1 MNTFERL
8 VKVFNAVFEDEVNAD
23 AVKPDADLRGD
34 IGINSI
40 GILYM
45 AMAVEEEF
53 GVKFTN
59 DDFVGIRTVA
69 DVIACIE
76 GKL

>member
-1 MNTFERL
+1 MNVLERL
-8 VKVFNAVFEDEVNAD
+8 IKVFNAVFEDEINAD
-23 AVKPDADLRGD
+23 AVKPEADLREN

-59 DDFVGIRTVA
+59 EDFSGIRTVA
-69 DVIACIE
+69 DVVKCIE

>member
-8 VKVFNAVFEDEVNAD
+8 VKVFNAVFEDSVDVA
-23 AVKPDADLRGD
+23 AVKAEANLREDL
-34 IGINSI
+34 GINSI
-40 GILYM
+40 GLLYM

-53 GVKFTN
+53 EIKFSNEDLKNVT
-59 DDFVGIRTVA
+59 TVA